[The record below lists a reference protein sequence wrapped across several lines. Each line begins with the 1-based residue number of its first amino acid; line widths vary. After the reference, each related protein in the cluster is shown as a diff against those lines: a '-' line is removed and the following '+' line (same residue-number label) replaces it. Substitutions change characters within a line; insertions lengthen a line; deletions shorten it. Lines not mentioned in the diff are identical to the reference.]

1 MHYTNNSGLFHQES
15 NGVLISIINDKWQR
29 SIGGLVLGDDKLVDA
44 QVSGCQGGLFGC
56 HPSCF
61 HSGTVH
67 YSPCEMPLYI
77 AWYCEHGELNNA
89 TTTTQGLL
97 LYPQSRGQVARRGLG
112 VVGERAGVGIV
123 SCSCADQNR
132 SRVSRYL
139 RGNRGHMTQSP
150 VQGEC
155 FLLGFLGLATSL
167 ASLRVSLP
175 TEPLIKRGFV

>member
-1 MHYTNNSGLFHQES
+1 MLYTNNSHLFHQES

-89 TTTTQGLL
+89 TTTTQGPAAL
-97 LYPQSRGQVARRGLG
+97 PTVQRASSSARARGC
-112 VVGERAGVGIV
+112 GEQADVGIV

-132 SRVSRYL
+132 SRVTHYL

-150 VQGEC
+150 V
-155 FLLGFLGLATSL
+155 L
-167 ASLRVSLP
+167 VS
-175 TEPLIKRGFV
+175 VSC

>member
-1 MHYTNNSGLFHQES
+1 MHYPNKSLLFHQES
-15 NGVLISIINDKWQR
+15 NGVLISIINDKWQC

-61 HSGTVH
+61 RSGTVH
-67 YSPCEMPLYI
+67 YSLCEMPLYI

-89 TTTTQGLL
+89 THNHIGSAALPTVQRA
-97 LYPQSRGQVARRGLG
+97 SSSARVRRGCRAARESPPAAALIKTDHASVNTSGELG
-112 VVGERAGVGIV
+112 PY
-123 SCSCADQNR
+123 D
-132 SRVSRYL
+132 RVS
-139 RGNRGHMTQSP
+139 SA
-150 VQGEC
+150 GEC
-155 FLLGFLGLATSL
+155 FLLGFLGLTTSL

>member
-1 MHYTNNSGLFHQES
+1 MHYTNNSLLFHQES
-15 NGVLISIINDKWQR
+15 NGVLISIINDKWQC

-61 HSGTVH
+61 RSGTVH
-67 YSPCEMPLYI
+67 YSLCEMPLYI

-89 TTTTQGLL
+89 THNHIGPAALPTVQRA
-97 LYPQSRGQVARRGLG
+97 SSSARARGLW
-112 VVGERAGVGIV
+112 
-123 SCSCADQNR
+123 R
-132 SRVSRYL
+132 SRATWESSPAAALIKTDHASVDTSGELGPYDQVS
-139 RGNRGHMTQSP
+139 SA
-150 VQGEC
+150 GEC
-155 FLLGFLGLATSL
+155 FLLGFLGLTTSL